1 MFFVIVVI
9 KLLGVMWYRFE
20 LFLALG
26 VDMNVDVCW
35 VLQGKLSL
43 LR

>member
-1 MFFVIVVI
+1 MFSVIVVI

-20 LFLALG
+20 FFLALG

-35 VLQGKLSL
+35 VMRGKLSL
-43 LR
+43 LW